1 MLKNDLNGD
10 VKIIRIS
17 KILNLTGNSVVKFSL
32 DDISTLLNLKKEK
45 TKQYR
50 KFYFLV
56 DWLIQYFLV

>member
-56 DWLIQYFLV
+56 D